1 MRNNLLIF
9 IILLLT
15 CSLSMAQSHNEEV
28 TVEGSYTPHIKKSE
42 RLTQTPDTPKHEFN
56 IPHYEVNTEDFF
68 YSYKIESEPIS
79 PIQYKQNGGY
89 DITNNFIKL
98 GLGTRLSPDLIF
110 RHYSDIT
117 RRMSLGLGITHNS
130 TWLGM
135 KDYDNAKYMNNAFK
149 LSTTNRFSGFQLHSY
164 INYYYDTYHL
174 NYDNDGDYDNDNDY
188 DDDYDDD
195 YDGDANT
202 RREIHSLNVKLLA
215 NNNQTSYKSL
225 YNEFLLDYSYTG
237 IQGGVQENLAKFKA
251 HLEHSNSWFRK
262 NNGVQ
267 TLSADIEADINN
279 ISQTLFLISA
289 NPYLAFDGEYY
300 NLHLGFRV
308 DAKTNTASMGGIY
321 PDIKGS
327 LYLFERNFEVYAG
340 LGGKTKINT
349 LKEILTEN
357 PFIISDMTKF
367 GEFDYEKTKI
377 DFQGGLNFKALNK
390 ISGHAGISYRKI
402 DNHVFY
408 VSSIDQVGA
417 FDIILNNCNIFNFDF
432 DLIYNIREDIKIAAS
447 FAFNKYDMIYEE
459 SNDSLIDANEEIV
472 NQKAWYK
479 PETEFMVKGIYS
491 MNDNWDFNIAA
502 YVEGKRYA
510 LIGYEATEK
519 LKPVCDIQLGC
530 DYNLNDELS
539 FYAEI
544 KNLIHNKYQM
554 YYGYPSY
561 GFQAFLGFKYRF

>member
-164 INYYYDTYHL
+164 INYHYDTYHL
-174 NYDNDGDYDNDNDY
+174 NYDYDGGNDHDNDY
-188 DDDYDDD
+188 DGD

-225 YNEFLLDYSYTG
+225 YNEFLLDYSYTS
-237 IQGGVQENLAKFKA
+237 IQGGIQENLAKFKA

-308 DAKTNTASMGGIY
+308 DAKTNSTSMGGIY
-321 PDIKGS
+321 PDLRGS
-327 LYLFERNFEVYAG
+327 LYLFNRNFELYAG
-340 LGGKTKINT
+340 LGGGTKINT
-349 LKEILTEN
+349 LKEILAEN
-357 PFIISDMTKF
+357 PFIISNMKNF

-377 DFQGGLNFKALNK
+377 DFKGGMKFKIINK
-390 ISGHAGISYRKI
+390 ISAHAGIRYRKI

-408 VSSIDQVGA
+408 VNSIEQPNT
-417 FDIILNNCNIFNFDF
+417 FDIILNNCNIFSFDF
-432 DLIYNIREDIKIAAS
+432 DMVYNIDEKTKIAAGFS
-447 FAFNKYDMIYEE
+447 YNKYDMLYEKCG
-459 SNDSLIDANEEIV
+459 DSLIDADEEIV

-479 PETEFMVKGIYS
+479 PEFEFSLKGIYDINEQWS
-491 MNDNWDFNIAA
+491 CNIVT
-502 YVEGKRYA
+502 YVESSRYA
-510 LIGYEATEK
+510 LVDYNDIEK

-530 DYNLNDELS
+530 DYNFKDNLS
-539 FYAEI
+539 FYGEI
-544 KNLIHNKYQM
+544 RNLIHNKYQI
-554 YYGYPSY
+554 YYDYPSY
-561 GFQAFLGFKYRF
+561 GFQIFVGFKYRF

>member
-15 CSLSMAQSHNEEV
+15 CCLSMAQSHNEEV

-164 INYYYDTYHL
+164 INYHYDTYHL
-174 NYDNDGDYDNDNDY
+174 NYDNDYDYDNDGDYDNDY
-188 DDDYDDD
+188 DND

-237 IQGGVQENLAKFKA
+237 IQGGIQENLAKFKA

-377 DFQGGLNFKALNK
+377 DFQGGLNFKVLNK
-390 ISGHAGISYRKI
+390 VSTRLGIRYRNVNNYIFFK
-402 DNHVFY
+402 DTYNEL
-408 VSSIDQVGA
+408 GT
-417 FDIILNNCNIFNFDF
+417 FDIVLDNCTIFNFLADIQMKIN
-432 DLIYNIREDIKIAAS
+432 DDIKVAAD
-447 FAFNKYDMIYEE
+447 FAYNHFERVGQVEPWYEPKVKFNLRGFYNLDEKW
-459 SNDSLIDANEEIV
+459 N
-472 NQKAWYK
+472 
-479 PETEFMVKGIYS
+479 
-491 MNDNWDFNIAA
+491 FNITT
-502 YVEGKRYA
+502 YFEGKRYA
-510 LIGYEATEK
+510 YKSEFKSMK